1 VNPFRLSIAV
11 IVAIGLSVV
20 AASAALATYRGGVGD
35 IAFGASGPSGNVDIY
50 AIGVPGGTAKRLTEA
65 RSFDACPAYSPDGR
79 TIAFCSDRKSGLEI
93 WLMNADGSNQRQLTT
108 SRYDA
113 LFPDFSPDG
122 KRIAYDTRDGS
133 PAGEDI
139 YVISTRG
146 GKPRRFTGAPGADE
160 YAAWSPDAK
169 TIAFVSH
176 RSGSGQIWVMN
187 AADGHG
193 QRALTRDM
201 PAKDEVPDWSPD
213 GKRIAYEAAGDIWV
227 MNADG
232 AAQQNLTHSAAV
244 EFGVAW
250 SPDGKQIAYVL
261 RDGGRKRVFVMGADG
276 GNKHALGGTGNQLVP
291 AWQPLR

>member
-1 VNPFRLSIAV
+1 MNPLRLAIAV
-11 IVAIGLSVV
+11 LLAVFSSVV
-20 AASAALATYRGGVGD
+20 AASAGWATYRGGLGD
-35 IAFGASGPSGNVDIY
+35 IAFGAVGPDGNVDIY
-50 AIGVPGGTAKRLTEA
+50 AIAPSGDAAKRLTEA
-65 RSFDACPAYSPDGR
+65 KSFDACPAYSPDGR
-79 TIAFCSDRKSGLEI
+79 TIAFCSDRKSGFEI
-93 WLMNADGSNQRQLTT
+93 WLMKADGSNQRRLTT

-122 KRIAYDTRDGS
+122 KRIAYDTRQGD

-139 YVISTRG
+139 YVVPLHG

-160 YAAWSPDAK
+160 YAAWSPDGR

-176 RSGSGQIWVMN
+176 RKGSGQIWLMN
-187 AADGHG
+187 AADGHD
-193 QRALTRDM
+193 QRALTHDKA
-201 PAKDEVPDWSPD
+201 AKDEVPDWSPD
-213 GKRIAYEAAGDIWV
+213 GTRIAYQAAGDIWV

-232 AAQQNLTHSAAV
+232 TEQRNLTHSAAA

-250 SPDGKQIAYVL
+250 SPDGKQIAYTVT
-261 RDGGRKRVFVMGADG
+261 DGGKKRVYVMDADG